1 MGWTG
6 AAAKVLLCLS
16 LSLTDRRP
24 AEPQEVATLGFL
36 PDARQS
42 RGARLQQLRQL
53 LHLLLQGFQVSLCW
67 AWVRRSDSMHLV
79 TVA

>member
-16 LSLTDRRP
+16 LTDRRP
-24 AEPQEVATLGFL
+24 AEPQEVAALGFL

-42 RGARLQQLRQL
+42 CDARLQQLRQF
-53 LHLLLQGFQVSLCW
+53 LHLLLQGFQVSLG
-67 AWVRRSDSMHLV
+67 WVVQARHSDSVHV
-79 TVA
+79 VW